1 MNAWQALILGIVQGL
16 TEFLP
21 ISSSAHLII
30 VPWVFGW
37 PEPGL
42 AFNVALHLGTLVAVL
57 SYFWRDLLAL
67 ARGWVRDT
75 VTSGL
80 PQSPEGRLG
89 WAIVLGSIPAAV
101 AGLLGND
108 AIDQF
113 FHAGGGGRVAIAAS
127 AVLLIALGGLLWLAE
142 RRASHTRTLEQL
154 SLRDG
159 LLIGVAQMFALL
171 PGVSRA
177 GSTITAGLFLGFAR
191 PAAARFSFLLGTPA
205 IVGAGLLEGIHLL
218 QTGLSQEELVPF
230 AVGMLSAGLTG
241 FAAIW
246 FLLRFLQRYS
256 TSLFVVYRFLLGIGV
271 LLWIALS

>member
-67 ARGWVRDT
+67 ARGWIRDT
-75 VTSGL
+75 VTRGL

-101 AGLLGND
+101 AGMLGND

-113 FHAGGGGRVAIAAS
+113 FHAGGGGRVAIAVS

-142 RRASHTRTLEQL
+142 RRASHARTLEQL

-218 QTGLSQEELVPF
+218 QTGLSREELVPF